1 MKINTLIVSV
11 LFGFSL
17 TVPLMAGNAESEALV
32 AAAKKEAK
40 MITPAELK
48 KKIDNEDDVWMLDV
62 REPFMRIEGS
72 IEGMENVE
80 ISRGVLEFD
89 LGEKIPDKN
98 AFVVVYCR
106 SGKGAPMAAKMM
118 KEDMKYT
125 NVYYLEGGIDKWL
138 EEGYSIFNHFGEL
151 KLAK

>member
-1 MKINTLIVSV
+1 MRISKIVTTVILGICLS
-11 LFGFSL
+11 
-17 TVPLMAGNAESEALV
+17 VPLFAGNAESEALV
-32 AAAKKEAK
+32 AAAKKDAK
-40 MITPAELK
+40 VITPAKLK
-48 KKIDNEDDVWMLDV
+48 KMIDNEDDLWMLDV
-62 REPFMRIEGS
+62 REPYMRMEGS
-72 IEGMENVE
+72 IEGMDNVA

-98 AFVVVYCR
+98 AFIVVYCR
-106 SGKGAPMAAKMM
+106 AGKGAPMAAKMM

>member
-1 MKINTLIVSV
+1 MKINTLIASAI
-11 LFGFSL
+11 LGISL
-17 TVPLMAGNAESEALV
+17 SMPLMAGNAESEALV
-32 AAAKKEAK
+32 AAAKKDAK
-40 MITPAELK
+40 VITPAKLK
-48 KKIDNEDDVWMLDV
+48 KMIDNEDDVWMLDV
-62 REPFMRIEGS
+62 REPYMRIEGS
-72 IEGMENVE
+72 IEGMDNVA

-98 AFVVVYCR
+98 AFIVVYCR

-118 KEDMKYT
+118 QEDMKYT
-125 NVYYLEGGIDKWL
+125 NVYYLEGGIDKWM